1 MLGAGIALF
10 LTGCALMEERASY
23 QPSDNTAMIAADGTL
38 EWASVEEYGEGSFSQ
53 EELADFAKARIG
65 EFNESLGAG
74 NQAESQGDERLPVS
88 YVSGEL
94 GDGRAVLVT
103 SYDSPS
109 RLLEFAQY
117 IGDYNVPFVQLEIA
131 AASELAEELS
141 GVPLVDRD
149 GRTAEKLQELLN
161 IEGCLAVKADGQGLI
176 YTEKKVSLMSEGCQ
190 LRDEH
195 TVLTAGEGV
204 SYIIAE

>member
-1 MLGAGIALF
+1 MIPSDDVLAFAELYADAVFSKIP
-10 LTGCALMEERASY
+10 EERYRYYVDGSMNAGY
-23 QPSDNTAMIAADGTL
+23 EAARR
-38 EWASVEEYGEGSFSQ
+38 FS
-53 EELADFAKARIG
+53 G
-65 EFNESLGAG
+65 MS
-74 NQAESQGDERLPVS
+74 
-88 YVSGEL
+88 
-94 GDGRAVLVT
+94 
-103 SYDSPS
+103 
-109 RLLEFAQY
+109 
-117 IGDYNVPFVQLEIA
+117 
-131 AASELAEELS
+131 ASELAEELS

-161 IEGCLAVKADGQGLI
+161 TEGCLAVKAEGQGLI